1 MWTPTGCRPLFQRRV
16 PSAPPTLSMRRM
28 ERDPLAQAAPAFGLD
43 FSWAALD
50 SNLPEPP
57 GGTRSGSPKCVGSS
71 RRQNRAGRR
80 EVDDRCPGG
89 APSAHLP
96 GRGPAETEPA
106 CPESSGSAVCPSAAA
121 WHSGK
126 HSGAWGRALGVG
138 LTLIVP
144 RTSTVRLGARCFLSY
159 LWPLFSP
166 L

>member
-1 MWTPTGCRPLFQRRV
+1 MPTGCRPLFQRRV
-16 PSAPPTLSMRRM
+16 PSEPPTLSMRRM

-57 GGTRSGSPKCVGSS
+57 GGMRSGSPKCVGSS
-71 RRQNRAGRR
+71 RRQNRAGQR

-89 APSAHLP
+89 APSAHPP

-121 WHSGK
+121 RHSGK
-126 HSGAWGRALGVG
+126 HSGAWGRALGVR

-159 LWPLFSP
+159 L
-166 L
+166 